1 MNDNFYSN
9 LVRVAKTNPTIY
21 LLTLK
26 WLLLLLI
33 LKISKAI
40 IGYRYISDVI
50 TATPWNLSNQYILSS
65 FYKLVFKIQN
75 TLKMV

>member
-9 LVRVAKTNPTIY
+9 LARVVKTNPTIY

-50 TATPWNLSNQYILSS
+50 TAKLWNLSNQYILLS

-75 TLKMV
+75 TLKSI